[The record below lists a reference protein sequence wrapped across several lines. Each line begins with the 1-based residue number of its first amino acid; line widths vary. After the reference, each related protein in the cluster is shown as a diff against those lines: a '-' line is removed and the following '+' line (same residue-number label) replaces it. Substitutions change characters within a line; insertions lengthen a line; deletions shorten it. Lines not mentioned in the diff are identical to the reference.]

1 MKARMTRIA
10 LLLLCAGLLAACAP
24 SSYLVLMPEEDGT
37 IGTVQVSQGG
47 QQTTLSAAHEGVVLG
62 KADLAAVELS
72 EGRINKD
79 FAGALAAQPRTPNTF
94 LLYFE
99 PGGTVLTEES
109 AALVADIQQALR
121 ERPAPDVSIIGHTD
135 RAGDDAINEAL
146 ALERANTVNGLL
158 GDVLQ
163 PALEVTSTP
172 TASATPSCLPTTAS
186 KKPATVA
193 SKSPSADSRQTRKIP
208 WLP

>member
-10 LLLLCAGLLAACAP
+10 LPLLVAGLLAACAP

-79 FAGALAAQPRTPNTF
+79 FADALAAQPRTPNTF

-135 RAGDDAINEAL
+135 RAGDDAINETL

-163 PALEVTSTP
+163 PALDVTIDSHGERNPLVPTDDGVEEARNRRVEVTI
-172 TASATPSCLPTTAS
+172 
-186 KKPATVA
+186 
-193 SKSPSADSRQTRKIP
+193 R
-208 WLP
+208 

>member
-1 MKARMTRIA
+1 MMTRMTHISLS
-10 LLLLCAGLLAACAP
+10 LLATCLLAACAP

-163 PALEVTSTP
+163 PALEVTIDSHGERNPLVP
-172 TASATPSCLPTTAS
+172 TDDGIEEARNRRVEVTI
-186 KKPATVA
+186 
-193 SKSPSADSRQTRKIP
+193 R
-208 WLP
+208 

>member
-163 PALEVTSTP
+163 PALEVTIDSHGERNPLVP
-172 TASATPSCLPTTAS
+172 TDDGIEEARNRRVEVTI
-186 KKPATVA
+186 
-193 SKSPSADSRQTRKIP
+193 R
-208 WLP
+208 

>member
-1 MKARMTRIA
+1 MKARTTRIA
-10 LLLLCAGLLAACAP
+10 LPLLVAGLLAACAP

-62 KADLAAVELS
+62 KADLTAVELS
-72 EGRINKD
+72 EGRISKD
-79 FAGALAAQPRTPNTF
+79 FAGALAAQPRTPRTF

-135 RAGDDAINEAL
+135 RAGDDAINETL

-163 PALEVTSTP
+163 PALDVTIDSHGERNPLVPTDDGVEEARNRRVEVTI
-172 TASATPSCLPTTAS
+172 
-186 KKPATVA
+186 
-193 SKSPSADSRQTRKIP
+193 R
-208 WLP
+208 

>member
-146 ALERANTVNGLL
+146 ALERANTVNRLL

-163 PALEVTSTP
+163 PALEVTIDSHGERNPLVP
-172 TASATPSCLPTTAS
+172 TDDGIEEARNRRVEVTI
-186 KKPATVA
+186 
-193 SKSPSADSRQTRKIP
+193 R
-208 WLP
+208 

>member
-1 MKARMTRIA
+1 MKARTTRIA

-163 PALEVTSTP
+163 PALEVTIDSHGERNPLVP
-172 TASATPSCLPTTAS
+172 TDDGIEEARNRRVEVTI
-186 KKPATVA
+186 
-193 SKSPSADSRQTRKIP
+193 R
-208 WLP
+208 